1 MGCNTF
7 SAGETKYTECLMP
20 RAYPDMLDFLRLAN
34 EVPGYTE
41 PFKNDEAD
49 IEVGGVGGVGG
60 VQDRAVVEWIKGD
73 EENLRPQI
81 TFSMHDDAGRV
92 KEIA

>member
-7 SAGETKYTECLMP
+7 SAGETKYTECIMP
-20 RAYPDMLDFLRLAN
+20 RAYPDMLDFLRLASD
-34 EVPGYTE
+34 VPGYTE

-49 IEVGGVGGVGG
+49 DG
-60 VQDRAVVEWIKGD
+60 VQNRAVVEWIKGD
-73 EENLRPQI
+73 EENQRPKI
-81 TFSMHDDAGRV
+81 TFSVHDAGRV